1 MNASCV
7 QQFLACTGG
16 ASAASAATDW
26 TPIIIGTSTAVL
38 AIWQYLL
45 KLPTFQRAL
54 GAENTEKREKL
65 NAIHAAVN
73 TPPPSPSE
81 TTPLKQ
87 SIN

>member
-16 ASAASAATDW
+16 ATSASATDW

-73 TPPPSPSE
+73 TPPSE

>member
-16 ASAASAATDW
+16 ASGAASTDW
-26 TPIIIGTSTAVL
+26 TPVIIGTCTAVL

-54 GAENTEKREKL
+54 GAENTEKKEKL
-65 NAIHAAVN
+65 NAILHAAVS
-73 TPPPSPSE
+73 TPPSE
-81 TTPLKQ
+81 NTPLKQ